1 MVTLILSG
9 KGETMAE
16 IEKYDVIIIGAGPA
30 GMTAATYASRA
41 ELKTV
46 MVDQGIY
53 GGQMNNTAEIENYPG
68 YNKIMGPDLSEKMYA
83 SSTQFG
89 AEYSFGSVSGID
101 VLDNQEKVV
110 HTDMGDL
117 QAPVVIIATGSE
129 HTHLGVPGEED
140 YQGKGVSYCAVCDAA
155 FFKGESVSVVGG
167 GDSAVEEAIYL
178 ANIVKDV
185 TVFVR
190 GDQLR
195 AQPILQQRA
204 MKKDNL
210 RFVYNTS
217 VTAIQGDGE
226 EVKSVELLNNQT
238 QEQSTFETAGVFIYI
253 GLKPNTAALTSLGI
267 TNQQGWIQANEKM
280 ETKIPGV
287 FAAGD
292 VLAKELRQITTA
304 VGDGGLAGQ
313 AAYNY
318 IAANRSEG

>member
-1 MVTLILSG
+1 
-9 KGETMAE
+9 MAE
-16 IEKYDVIIIGAGPA
+16 VTQYDVVIIGAGPA

-68 YNKIMGPDLSEKMYA
+68 YENIMGPDLAEKMYA

-89 AEYSFGSVSGID
+89 AEYSFGSVTGID
-101 VLDNQEKVV
+101 VLDNHDKVV
-110 HTDMGDL
+110 HTDMGDF

-129 HTHLGVPGEED
+129 HIHLGVPGEED

-167 GDSAVEEAIYL
+167 GDSAVEEGLYL

-185 TVFVR
+185 TIFVR
-190 GDQLR
+190 GDRLK
-195 AQPILQQRA
+195 AQPILQERA
-204 MKKDNL
+204 KKQENI

-217 VTAIQGDGE
+217 VTSIDGNE
-226 EVKSVELLNNQT
+226 EAVQSVGLINNQT
-238 QEQSTFETAGVFIYI
+238 GEKSTFETAGVFIYI
-253 GLKPNTAALTSLGI
+253 GLKPNTAHLTNLGI
-267 TNQQGWIQANEKM
+267 TNEQGWIMADQKM
-280 ETKIPGV
+280 ATAIPGI

-292 VLAKELRQITTA
+292 VLAKELRQSTTA

-318 IAANRSEG
+318 IASL

>member
-1 MVTLILSG
+1 MSEVTH
-9 KGETMAE
+9 
-16 IEKYDVIIIGAGPA
+16 YDVIIIGAGPA

-68 YNKIMGPDLSEKMYA
+68 YENIMGPDLAEKMYA

-89 AEYSFGSVSGID
+89 AEYAFGSVSS
-101 VLDNQEKVV
+101 VELLDNNEKIV

-117 QAPVVIIATGSE
+117 QAPAVIIATGSE

-155 FFKGESVSVVGG
+155 FFKKESVTVVGG
-167 GDSAVEEAIYL
+167 GDSAVEEGLYL
-178 ANIVKDV
+178 ANVVKDV

-190 GDQLR
+190 GDKLK
-195 AQPILQQRA
+195 AQPILQERA
-204 MKKDNL
+204 KKQENL

-217 VTAIQGDGE
+217 VTAINGNGE
-226 EVKSVELLNNQT
+226 SVESVDLLNNLT
-238 QEQSTFETAGVFIYI
+238 GEKSNFNTAGVFIYI
-253 GLKPNTAALTSLGI
+253 GLKPNTSQLADLGI
-267 TNQQGWIQANEKM
+267 TNKQGWVEANEKM
-280 ETKIPGV
+280 ATAVPGV

-313 AAYNY
+313 EAYNY
-318 IAANRSEG
+318 ISSLD

>member
-1 MVTLILSG
+1 MSEVTH
-9 KGETMAE
+9 
-16 IEKYDVIIIGAGPA
+16 YDVIIIGAGPA

-68 YNKIMGPDLSEKMYA
+68 YENIMGPDLAEKMYA

-89 AEYSFGSVSGID
+89 AEYAFGSVSS
-101 VLDNQEKVV
+101 VELLDNNEKIV

-117 QAPVVIIATGSE
+117 QAPAVIIATGSE

-155 FFKGESVSVVGG
+155 FFKKESVTVVGG
-167 GDSAVEEAIYL
+167 GDSAVEEGLYL
-178 ANIVKDV
+178 ANVVKDV

-190 GDQLR
+190 GDELK
-195 AQPILQQRA
+195 AQPILQERA
-204 MKKDNL
+204 KKQENL

-217 VTAIQGDGE
+217 VTAINGNGE
-226 EVKSVELLNNQT
+226 SVESVDLLNNLT
-238 QEQSTFETAGVFIYI
+238 GEKSNFNTAGVFIYI
-253 GLKPNTAALTSLGI
+253 GLKPNTGQLADLGI
-267 TNQQGWIQANEKM
+267 TNKQGWVEANEKM
-280 ETKIPGV
+280 STAVPGV

-313 AAYNY
+313 EAYNY
-318 IAANRSEG
+318 ISSL